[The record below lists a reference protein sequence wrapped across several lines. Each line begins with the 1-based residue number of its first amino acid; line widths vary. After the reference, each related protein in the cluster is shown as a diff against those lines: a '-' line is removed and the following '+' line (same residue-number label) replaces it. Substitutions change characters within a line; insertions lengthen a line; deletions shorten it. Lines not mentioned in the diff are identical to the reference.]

1 MPIVSFGLSSN
12 YSRDCSTKEL
22 MFYLQVPLF
31 GLFGK
36 RLMVAFIEAPF
47 KILYKPV
54 NTILVNAVK
63 FP

>member
-1 MPIVSFGLSSN
+1 
-12 YSRDCSTKEL
+12 

-31 GLFGK
+31 DLFGK